1 MGEIKV
7 GAYAR
12 SRSGHIGKIRVIIDH
27 MIFLNENNY
36 YHHVNDIEASCDLLD
51 LIKPGDYVNGCKVK
65 QVNCKLEY
73 IDDDSDTG
81 VNEVYNGLEI
91 DGYPTW
97 IYSKGEIESVVT
109 KEEFEE
115 ISFKVR

>member
-7 GAYAR
+7 GVYAR
-12 SRSGHIGKIRVIIDH
+12 SRSGYIGKIRVIIDH
-27 MIFLNENNY
+27 MIFLNGNNY
-36 YHHVNDIEASCDLLD
+36 YHHVNDIEASYDLLD
-51 LIKPGDYVNGCKVK
+51 LIKPGDYVNGHKVLK
-65 QVNCKLEY
+65 TNCKLEY

-81 VNEVYNGLEI
+81 VDEVYNGLEI
-91 DGYPTW
+91 EGYPTW
-97 IYSKGEIESVVT
+97 IYFESEIKSVVT